1 MMRLSRTWLYL
12 LIVGCAVWFA
22 SSTEVRADPQ
32 DAVPETT
39 VADLDTDGDGT
50 PNPDDPDIDGDGTT
64 NLIDTDDDGDG
75 VPDNA
80 DPDSD
85 QNGVSD

>member
-1 MMRLSRTWLYL
+1 MMRPSRTWLHWL
-12 LIVGCAVWFA
+12 VVGCIVWLV
-22 SSTEVRADPQ
+22 SGTELRADP
-32 DAVPETT
+32 DDDVPETN
-39 VADLDTDGDGT
+39 VADLDTDGDGI

-64 NLIDTDDDGDG
+64 NLIDSDDDGDG